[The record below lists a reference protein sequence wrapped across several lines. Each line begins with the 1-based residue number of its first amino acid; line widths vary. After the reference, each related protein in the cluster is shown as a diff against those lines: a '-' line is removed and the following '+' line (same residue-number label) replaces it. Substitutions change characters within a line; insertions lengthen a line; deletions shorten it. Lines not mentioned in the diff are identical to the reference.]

1 MAWTGSG
8 VFNRLFSWA
17 TDAVNGLFISS
28 SRMDSEFDNYKTG
41 LENCLT
47 RDGQNQPSANLPMGS
62 FRHTTV
68 GAATTR
74 DQYSQL
80 AQVQDSTVAWGGT
93 AGGTAN
99 AVTIAVTPA
108 ITAYVAGQTF
118 RFLTGAAA
126 NSGAVTLAVNGLTA
140 TAVSK
145 ENGVALIAADL
156 PIGALAEVVYTGTRF
171 QLTRTSVTSLATDS
185 AVVHLAGTE
194 TISGLKTFSSQV
206 VLSSNSGISLAT
218 RNTGEA
224 LPAGLFG
231 FQAFTTGSF
240 RLLRNTA
247 AAGDFSAIT
256 VPFSFGATDA
266 ATFASTVTATGGI
279 FSGTVSA
286 ATGAFS
292 GTVSAATGVAA
303 TDLVTKGQLDAKTFG
318 VRVTNNGTAS
328 IAYGPAGWT
337 VSRSG
342 VGVTTITHN
351 FGATTYAAVS
361 GTSIANIA
369 QLSSV
374 GINTFNINTTVF
386 ANNTPVDADY
396 QLVVTRN

>member
-279 FSGTVSA
+279 FSGTVSGA
-286 ATGAFS
+286 DATAVTHFLTKGQVVATMVKNDFIAL
-292 GTVSAATGVAA
+292 GTVSFE
-303 TDLVTKGQLDAKTFG
+303 LPP
-318 VRVTNNGTAS
+318 S
-328 IAYGPAGWT
+328 GWT
-337 VSRSG
+337 VTRTSTG
-342 VGVTTITHN
+342 IIQVTHN
-351 FGATTYAAVS
+351 LGTTNYTVVVCGNNNQRVS
-361 GTSIANIA
+361 SMSSKLANSFTA
-369 QLSSV
+369 LTFQSTT
-374 GINTFNINTTVF
+374 NTLTDDHFSFI
-386 ANNTPVDADY
+386 
-396 QLVVTRN
+396 LVKN